1 MPIHTTADVPLVH
14 TGFVALREALKDTE
28 SQSSSPKSPGIP
40 YSDLTV
46 GVPREIFPSERRVSV
61 TPQGVATLLKKG
73 FKAVHV
79 ASGAG
84 AEASFRDE
92 DYVAAGA
99 VVGGAGGG
107 KDQDP
112 YLADIVLKV
121 RPPLLDRGELDVM
134 KKGSTVISFLYP
146 AQNKELVEE
155 LRERGITSF
164 GETPFSLSL
173 PQPYTHHGVRVV
185 LSEVHG

>member
-1 MPIHTTADVPLVH
+1 MPILATADAPPVH
-14 TGFVALREALKDTE
+14 TGPVVLKEVLKDAE
-28 SQSSSPKSPGIP
+28 SQTSSLKSPGIP

-99 VVGGAGGG
+99 VVGGEGGG
-107 KDQDP
+107 KDQNP
-112 YLADIVLKV
+112 YQADIVLKV
-121 RPPLLDRGELDVM
+121 RPPLLDRGELDGM
-134 KKGSTVISFLYP
+134 KEGSTVISFLYP

-155 LRERGITSF
+155 LRGRGITSF
-164 GETPFSLSL
+164 GRCHFSLS
-173 PQPYTHHGVRVV
+173 PADGV
-185 LSEVHG
+185 

>member
-1 MPIHTTADVPLVH
+1 
-14 TGFVALREALKDTE
+14 VALREVLKSAE
-28 SQSSSPKSPGIP
+28 SQTSSLKPPGVP

-99 VVGGAGGG
+99 VIGGAAGG
-107 KDQDP
+107 KDQNP
-112 YLADIVLKV
+112 YQADIVLKV
-121 RPPLLDRGELDVM
+121 RPPLLDRGEVDRL
-134 KKGSTVISFLYP
+134 KEGSTVISFLYP

-155 LRERGITSF
+155 LQQRGITSF
-164 GETPFSLSL
+164 GGCHFSIPLCKL
-173 PQPYTHHGVRVV
+173 RIHHGCRP
-185 LSEVHG
+185 L